1 MATVS
6 HTGDYYTY
14 PDTANSITTWNNWY
28 TYPNTDA
35 YTPVIPPEVIDDLQK
50 RLYECE
56 KPKKKGDDKMTAL
69 WRVIVL
75 DPTTEDF
82 DEIKVIAKTEDMAIH
97 KALKE
102 LKPANEDE
110 LEIDVEKLIEFK
122 KRTKKGQLKE
132 VLKEAMEE

>member
-1 MATVS
+1 MATIS
-6 HTGDYYTY
+6 NTYSSTGDYYTY
-14 PDTANSITTWNNWY
+14 NDHYAYNTPYYNLPVTTGGASGLHY
-28 TYPNTDA
+28 DY
-35 YTPVIPPEVIDDLQK
+35 VIYDDFTFTK
-50 RLYECE
+50 ET
-56 KPKKKGDDKMTAL
+56 KKKGDDKMTAL

-132 VLKEAMEE
+132 ALKEAMEE